1 MAQNFWVAIAAF
13 VTCLVVTLVVSLCT
27 APRPVAELAGL
38 VYGVTKVEVEKA
50 VWYRRPPVL
59 AVIAGVACL
68 LLNLVFF

>member
-1 MAQNFWVAIAAF
+1 
-13 VTCLVVTLVVSLCT
+13 VVSFCT
-27 APRPVAELAGL
+27 TPRPVAELAGL